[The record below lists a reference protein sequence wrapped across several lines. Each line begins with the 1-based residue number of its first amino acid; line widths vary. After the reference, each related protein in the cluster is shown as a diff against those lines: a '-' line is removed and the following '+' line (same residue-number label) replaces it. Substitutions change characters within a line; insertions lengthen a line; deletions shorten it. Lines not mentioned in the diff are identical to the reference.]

1 MCYAEPVIRYAA
13 ISLADLHRSF
23 ADSVNPNGQWSRN
36 TQHSALVH
44 YASALSHMKSL
55 LCSKI
60 QSMDTFL
67 TACLLLSSIEIFQG
81 RYQAADVHLRCAF
94 HMSEIAKGTDRGAAR
109 QDCPNTSII
118 SKYPMVGTL
127 MRMRFQ
133 CDLFLDVASTTP
145 GALIKP
151 GQYFSIATPDMFT
164 SLGEAQ
170 DILFNQIDRFFRLIN
185 QIALAKI
192 ATTPGVTSGDVG
204 DRRKYPEAMA
214 GSEVFLREM
223 QTEGVSGLDQWDR
236 AYQAFRS
243 QYAHTFS
250 TPEQHAATLVEIYRD
265 ALRMLLQMDHS
276 QGALAHDP
284 FERGFG
290 LLLSRLQRL
299 LDESPQPACTA
310 ETPPVFT
317 LEIGIVPILYFIATN
332 CRNYGTRHAALA
344 ILAAAPRRE
353 GTWDGSIIYTI
364 AQRSVA
370 LEEKGRLDGD
380 QSARGIPPSSRLIGM
395 EAGIDPVKQ
404 SAFLVLHQLKQ
415 TRQDHVAGYHAIWSD
430 PVATRWSA
438 HGPCKT
444 IDDSRQWMSS
454 LFLEANPMGENYAV
468 LLRQDMNFDAMRNR
482 LNGIQEGAQDDKQY
496 DILAH
501 GGFIGWI
508 GTWRTDPLPEVG
520 FIFHRS
526 TWGLGFAT
534 EALRAFVELYWSC
547 KPQFDV
553 LEAYCDTE
561 NEASVNVL
569 RKYAGGVALIKRDP
583 DVGLFGDCETPLTW

>member
-1 MCYAEPVIRYAA
+1 MAKKPKKCTRVRTGCYTCKIRRVKCDEARPACVRCTSTGRKCDGYPPEVVKTSQAEEQGALQPPFNLPLFTKAGESMSFDYFRRHTASQLLGCFHASSKDHLILQMCYAEPVIRYAA

-23 ADSVNPNGQWSRN
+23 ANSTNPNGQGNSN
-36 TQHSALVH
+36 QQHSALVH

-60 QSMDTFL
+60 QSIDTFL

-94 HMSEIAKGTDRGAAR
+94 HMSEIAKDTNRGTAKQGR
-109 QDCPNTSII
+109 PNTSII
-118 SKYPMVGTL
+118 SKYPMIGTL

-145 GALIKP
+145 SALIKP
-151 GQYFSIATPDMFT
+151 GQYISVATPDRFT

-204 DRRKYPEAMA
+204 DRRKYPVAMA
-214 GSEVFLREM
+214 ESEVFLRQM
-223 QTEGVSGLDQWDR
+223 QTEGVPGLDQWDR
-236 AYQAFRS
+236 AYRAFRS

-284 FERGFG
+284 FEREFG
-290 LLLSRLQRL
+290 LLLSRLQLL

-332 CRNYGTRHAALA
+332 CRNYCIRHGALA

-353 GTWDGSIIYTI
+353 GTWDGTIIHTI

-370 LEEKGRLDGD
+370 LEEEGRLDGD

-404 SAFLVLHQLKQ
+404 SAFLVLHQLERSQ
-415 TRQDHVAGYHAIWSD
+415 RE
-430 PVATRWSA
+430 
-438 HGPCKT
+438 T
-444 IDDSRQWMSS
+444 IQW
-454 LFLEANPMGENYAV
+454 
-468 LLRQDMNFDAMRNR
+468 
-482 LNGIQEGAQDDKQY
+482 
-496 DILAH
+496 
-501 GGFIGWI
+501 
-508 GTWRTDPLPEVG
+508 
-520 FIFHRS
+520 
-526 TWGLGFAT
+526 
-534 EALRAFVELYWSC
+534 
-547 KPQFDV
+547 
-553 LEAYCDTE
+553 
-561 NEASVNVL
+561 
-569 RKYAGGVALIKRDP
+569 
-583 DVGLFGDCETPLTW
+583 